1 MPAKIDTELNLR
13 FLYICFKHS
22 NFSTVDFHEVA
33 SYFQIKAPAARMR
46 LMRLRQAL
54 EAESSR
60 EGFRERDRRRKLN
73 PFKAKDKLYAL
84 DGEDDDDETLDDMP
98 LMQRLHARMM
108 RVKRE
113 DGLMIKNEDGT
124 LIKDEDTAM
133 IKSEDVTFWGKK
145 EEDLDDQDETKM
157 TGIETRDLHGTSF
170 KSEEVNDSR
179 LSLKGQPASGEMF
192 KSEVVSPSH
201 APASVQHD
209 SPLSW
214 ASSGQ
219 RAFNAKSEDSPPLAQ
234 PTIPSYG
241 PVKMEL
247 NTIDTKRQAFGY
259 GNQQSPAPSANTG
272 LFNFRAYDHT
282 NTSGP
287 PIHGHDSSVKP
298 ESTNTNG
305 HFFHNYSSHAH
316 SHPDVFNPFAQV
328 KPESTYCNTQMT
340 TPSGLSSP
348 FRLDAFNTTLANSLT
363 LGDDVGPKPGYAD
376 SLFGSP
382 HIKDDTGL

>member
-73 PFKAKDKLYAL
+73 PFKAKDKSYAI
-84 DGEDDDDETLDDMP
+84 DGEEDDDETLDDMP

-113 DGLMIKNEDGT
+113 EGLVIKNEDGT

-133 IKSEDVTFWGKK
+133 IKSEDVALCGKK
-145 EEDLDDQDETKM
+145 EEDLDDRDEAKM
-157 TGIETRDLHGTSF
+157 TGIESRDPHGTFF
-170 KSEEVNDSR
+170 KNEVNDSH
-179 LSLKGQPASGEMF
+179 LSLKCQPISEEAF
-192 KSEVVSPSH
+192 KSEVIISSQ

-209 SPLSW
+209 SPLSY

-219 RAFNAKSEDSPPLAQ
+219 RVFEAKSEDSPPLAQ
-234 PTIPSYG
+234 HTIPSYS

-247 NTIDTKRQAFGY
+247 DTIDTKRQVFGY
-259 GNQQSPAPSANTG
+259 GNQQSPAASVNTRP
-272 LFNFRAYDHT
+272 FNFRAYDHP

-287 PIHGHDSSVKP
+287 PIQEHDSSIKP
-298 ESTNTNG
+298 ESTSTNG
-305 HFFHNYSSHAH
+305 HFVHKYSSLPR

-328 KPESTYCNTQMT
+328 KPETTYGTAQMT
-340 TPSGLSSP
+340 TPPGLSSP
-348 FRLDAFNTTLANSLT
+348 FRLDAFNTTLANSLA
-363 LGDDVGPKPGYAD
+363 LRDDVGSKPEYAD

-382 HIKDDTGL
+382 RIKDDTDL

>member
-73 PFKAKDKLYAL
+73 PFKAKDKSYAL

-133 IKSEDVTFWGKK
+133 IKSEDVALWGKK
-145 EEDLDDQDETKM
+145 EGDLDDQDETKM
-157 TGIETRDLHGTSF
+157 TGIDSRDLHRTSF
-170 KSEEVNDSR
+170 KSEVNDSH
-179 LSLKGQPASGEMF
+179 LSLKSQPTSQEVF
-192 KSEVVSPSH
+192 KS
-201 APASVQHD
+201 
-209 SPLSW
+209 
-214 ASSGQ
+214 G
-219 RAFNAKSEDSPPLAQ
+219 F
-234 PTIPSYG
+234 
-241 PVKMEL
+241 VKMEL
-247 NTIDTKRQAFGY
+247 DTIDTKRQAFGHAK
-259 GNQQSPAPSANTG
+259 QQSPALSANTG
-272 LFNFRAYDHT
+272 LFNFRAYGHA

-287 PIHGHDSSVKP
+287 PIQDHDSSLKP

-328 KPESTYCNTQMT
+328 KPESTYDNTQMT

-363 LGDDVGPKPGYAD
+363 LGDDVGPKPEYAE